1 LLIYWGAI
9 CTAVCMSKVLWVIS
23 SENSRIYIKL
33 KWLRISQ
40 LAGRFARIS
49 GEVLADRFFTNPE
62 VYLFIEAG
70 SLNTQYPEQNDRL
83 KGPKILDAEKYP
95 FLEFSSIGG
104 CRLRSGTIWE
114 LTGLLTIKESKYP
127 LTMIIN
133 KSDITLDR
141 KKNTARFRLF
151 GELNFGKSDF
161 YCTAENDY
169 GRVVTIEAEIFLNVK
184 E

>member
-1 LLIYWGAI
+1 
-9 CTAVCMSKVLWVIS
+9 MSKVIWEIS
-23 SENSRIYIKL
+23 PELSSIYIKL

-40 LAGRFARIS
+40 LAAKLTHIT
-49 GEVLADRFFTNPE
+49 GEVLTDRFFTNPE

-83 KGPKILDAEKYP
+83 KGPKMLDAEKYP
-95 FLEFSSIGG
+95 YLEFSSIVG
-104 CRLRSGTIWE
+104 CQLRSGSIWE
-114 LTGLLTIKESKYP
+114 LTGLLTIKESKCP

-133 KSDITLDR
+133 KSDINLDR

-151 GELNFGKSDF
+151 GELNLENSNFN
-161 YCTAENDY
+161 CTAESDY
-169 GRVVTIEAEIFLNVK
+169 GRVVIIEAEIFLKVN

>member
-1 LLIYWGAI
+1 
-9 CTAVCMSKVLWVIS
+9 MSKVVWTIS

-40 LAGRFARIS
+40 LAGYLTRIS
-49 GEVLADRFFTNPE
+49 GEVHADRFFTNPE

-83 KGPKILDAEKYP
+83 KGQKMLDAEKYP
-95 FLEFSSIGG
+95 FLEFSSIEG
-104 CRLRSGTIWE
+104 CQLRSGSIWE
-114 LTGLLTIKESKYP
+114 LPGVMTIKESKYP

-133 KSDITLDR
+133 KSDITLNR

-151 GELNFGKSDF
+151 GELNLEKSDF

-169 GRVVTIEAEIFLNVK
+169 GRVVTIEAEISLKVK